1 MPGALRAT
9 RTGSSRVTRVAL
21 APAWRIAIVSP
32 GVRRR
37 RVPGDCPLSVGSLIA
52 AIVSG
57 GRDPG

>member
-1 MPGALRAT
+1 
-9 RTGSSRVTRVAL
+9 VTRVAL

>member
-21 APAWRIAIVSP
+21 APAWRIAIVKP

-37 RVPGDCPLSVGSLIA
+37 APGGRSWSVGSLIA